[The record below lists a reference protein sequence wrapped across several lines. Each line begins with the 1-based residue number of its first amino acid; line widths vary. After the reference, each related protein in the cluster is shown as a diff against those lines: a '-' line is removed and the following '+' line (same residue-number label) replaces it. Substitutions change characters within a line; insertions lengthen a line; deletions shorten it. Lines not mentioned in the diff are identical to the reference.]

1 MSESGKPAS
10 KRQMQLLVGLGAVL
24 AALFVFQVLPMMTG
38 GDTPAANRPTGT
50 AATGA
55 GAAGTGSTGAA
66 AAQRR
71 GRGLDTVEDV
81 RLAKL
86 EQEWPAPG
94 ETRRN
99 PFTMAPAPPP
109 PSAAAASAAAA
120 KPAEPVV
127 TIPTGPPPPPPI
139 PPITLK
145 FIGVI
150 SSDSLGKIAGLSD
163 GKFVYR
169 GREGQTIEGRYR
181 IVKIGEES
189 IQLEY
194 VNGTGRQTIRL
205 SGK

>member
-10 KRQMQLLVGLGAVL
+10 KRQRQLLVGLGAVL
-24 AALFVFQVLPMMTG
+24 GALLVFQVLPMMTG
-38 GDTPAANRPTGT
+38 GDQPATPTTAARPSTPA
-50 AATGA
+50 
-55 GAAGTGSTGAA
+55 
-66 AAQRR
+66 R
-71 GRGLDTVEDV
+71 GGQQAVLGPVDDI

-86 EQEWPAPG
+86 EQEWPAPSDS
-94 ETRRN
+94 RRN
-99 PFTMAPAPPP
+99 PFTMAPTPPP
-109 PSAAAASAAAA
+109 AAAPSAAT
-120 KPAEPVV
+120 KPADDEPAAPPQ
-127 TIPTGPPPPPPI
+127 PTGPPPPPPI

-150 SSDSLGKIAGLSD
+150 SSDSIGKIAGLSD

-189 IQLEY
+189 IQIEY

-205 SGK
+205 TGK

>member
-1 MSESGKPAS
+1 MSESSKPAS
-10 KRQMQLLVGLGAVL
+10 KRQKQLLVGLGAAL
-24 AALFVFQVLPMMTG
+24 AALALFQALPLVM
-38 GDTPAANRPTGT
+38 GDEPVAANREV
-50 AATGA
+50 AAPA
-55 GAAGTGSTGAA
+55 AQPRGAAG
-66 AAQRR
+66 RK
-71 GRGLDTVEDV
+71 LDAVDQV
-81 RLAKL
+81 QLAKL

-99 PFTMAPAPPP
+99 PFTMNAPPP
-109 PSAAAASAAAA
+109 PPSEAPAAGS
-120 KPAEPVV
+120 KPAEPVAPPV
-127 TIPTGPPPPPPI
+127 ATGPPPPPPI

-169 GREGQTIEGRYR
+169 GREGQIVEGRYR

-189 IQLEY
+189 IQIEY

>member
-1 MSESGKPAS
+1 MSESGKPVS
-10 KRQMQLLVGLGAVL
+10 KRQKQLLVGLGAAL
-24 AALFVFQVLPMMTG
+24 AAVLVFQILPSTNG
-38 GDTPAANRPTGT
+38 AAPAAPNRRPTRT
-50 AATGA
+50 AQPARAQKGA
-55 GAAGTGSTGAA
+55 LGP
-66 AAQRR
+66 
-71 GRGLDTVEDV
+71 VEDL

-94 ETRRN
+94 ESRRN

-109 PSAAAASAAAA
+109 PSAVASAPS
-120 KPAEPVV
+120 KPVTEEASAPPV
-127 TIPTGPPPPPPI
+127 PAGPPPPPPI

-150 SSDSLGKIAGLSD
+150 SSDSIGKIAGLSD

-189 IQLEY
+189 IQIEY
-194 VNGTGRQTIRL
+194 INGTGRQTIRL

>member
-10 KRQMQLLVGLGAVL
+10 KRQMQLLIGLGAVL
-24 AALFVFQVLPMMTG
+24 ALLVVYQVWPMMMG
-38 GDTPAANRPTGT
+38 GAPPAARNRAASPT
-50 AATGA
+50 AAPA
-55 GAAGTGSTGAA
+55 R
-66 AAQRR
+66 AAQKGATDR
-71 GRGLDTVEDV
+71 LEDV

-94 ETRRN
+94 DTRRN

-109 PSAAAASAAAA
+109 PSATPSASS
-120 KPAEPVV
+120 KPVDEGPPPPPV
-127 TIPTGPPPPPPI
+127 PTGPPPPPPI

-150 SSDSLGKIAGLSD
+150 SSDSIGKIAGLSD

-189 IQLEY
+189 IQIEY

>member
-1 MSESGKPAS
+1 
-10 KRQMQLLVGLGAVL
+10 LLVGLGAVL
-24 AALFVFQVLPMMTG
+24 GVLLVFQVLPMMMGDAPPATG
-38 GDTPAANRPTGT
+38 RAASRAPAASGR
-50 AATGA
+50 A
-55 GAAGTGSTGAA
+55 GEKETLGP
-66 AAQRR
+66 
-71 GRGLDTVEDV
+71 VEDV

-94 ETRRN
+94 DTRRN

-109 PSAAAASAAAA
+109 PSATPSGPA
-120 KPAEPVV
+120 KPVDDEPAA
-127 TIPTGPPPPPPI
+127 PAPPPGPPPPPPI

-150 SSDSLGKIAGLSD
+150 SSDSIGKIAGLSD

-189 IQLEY
+189 IQIEY

>member
-1 MSESGKPAS
+1 MSDSGNPAS
-10 KRQMQLLVGLGAVL
+10 KRQKQMLAGLGAVL
-24 AALFVFQVLPMMTG
+24 AVLFVWQVLPIITG
-38 GDTPAANRPTGT
+38 GDQPAAGNTVVPP
-50 AATGA
+50 AATARPARGA
-55 GAAGTGSTGAA
+55 QQSGT
-66 AAQRR
+66 
-71 GRGLDTVEDV
+71 LEDV

-94 ETRRN
+94 DSRRN
-99 PFTMAPAPPP
+99 PFSMAPAPPP
-109 PSAAAASAAAA
+109 PSSAAPSGPA
-120 KPAEPVV
+120 KPAEPVAPPA
-127 TIPTGPPPPPPI
+127 PTGPPPPPPI

-189 IQLEY
+189 IQVEY

>member
-10 KRQMQLLVGLGAVL
+10 KRQMQLLIGLGAVL
-24 AALFVFQVLPMMTG
+24 ALIVVYQVLPMMMG
-38 GDTPAANRPTGT
+38 GAPPAAQNR
-50 AATGA
+50 AA
-55 GAAGTGSTGAA
+55 SPAA
-66 AAQRR
+66 APARAAQKGTTDR
-71 GRGLDTVEDV
+71 LEDV

-86 EQEWPAPG
+86 EQEWPAPSDS
-94 ETRRN
+94 RRN

-109 PSAAAASAAAA
+109 PSETPSASS
-120 KPAEPVV
+120 KPVDEGPPAPPV
-127 TIPTGPPPPPPI
+127 PTGPPPPPPI

-150 SSDSLGKIAGLSD
+150 SSDSIGKIAGLSD

-189 IQLEY
+189 IQIEY

>member
-10 KRQMQLLVGLGAVL
+10 KRQMQLLAGLGAVL
-24 AALFVFQVLPMMTG
+24 AALLIFQVLPLMMG
-38 GDTPAANRPTGT
+38 GAQPPAGTPGASRAAAP
-50 AATGA
+50 A
-55 GAAGTGSTGAA
+55 GAAQKTPLG
-66 AAQRR
+66 
-71 GRGLDTVEDV
+71 TVEDV

-94 ETRRN
+94 ESRRN

-109 PSAAAASAAAA
+109 PSATPSAPS
-120 KPAEPVV
+120 KPVDAEPAA
-127 TIPTGPPPPPPI
+127 PAAPPGPPPPPPI

-150 SSDSLGKIAGLSD
+150 SSDSTGKIAGLSD

-189 IQLEY
+189 IQIEY

-205 SGK
+205 TGK

>member
-24 AALFVFQVLPMMTG
+24 AVLLVYQVLPMMTG
-38 GDTPAANRPTGT
+38 GAQPPAGK
-50 AATGA
+50 AA
-55 GAAGTGSTGAA
+55 SRAA
-66 AAQRR
+66 AATSAAPAP
-71 GRGLDTVEDV
+71 GRAAQKGALGPVEEV

-86 EQEWPAPG
+86 EQEWPAPSDS
-94 ETRRN
+94 RRN

-109 PSAAAASAAAA
+109 PTAASSAPS
-120 KPAEPVV
+120 KPVV
-127 TIPTGPPPPPPI
+127 DDEPAAPAVPTGPPPPPPI

-150 SSDSLGKIAGLSD
+150 SSDSIGKIAGLSD

-189 IQLEY
+189 IQIEY

-205 SGK
+205 TGK

>member
-10 KRQMQLLVGLGAVL
+10 KRQKQMLAGLGAVL
-24 AALFVFQVLPMMTG
+24 AAVLVFQMLPMLTG
-38 GDTPAANRPTGT
+38 GAQPAPRNTAKSRPSSASARAKQEALGP
-50 AATGA
+50 
-55 GAAGTGSTGAA
+55 
-66 AAQRR
+66 
-71 GRGLDTVEDV
+71 VEDL

-94 ETRRN
+94 DSRRN
-99 PFTMAPAPPP
+99 PFTMTPAPPP
-109 PSAAAASAAAA
+109 PSAGPATPSKPVDDEPAA
-120 KPAEPVV
+120 PP
-127 TIPTGPPPPPPI
+127 TPTGPPPPPPI

-150 SSDSLGKIAGLSD
+150 SSDSIGKIAGLSD

-189 IQLEY
+189 IQIEY

>member
-10 KRQMQLLVGLGAVL
+10 KRQRQLLVGLGAVL
-24 AALFVFQVLPMMTG
+24 AAVFIFQVLPLMTG
-38 GDTPAANRPTGT
+38 GDEPAAGSAVTSKPAQSR
-50 AATGA
+50 GA
-55 GAAGTGSTGAA
+55 KGQQQVGP
-66 AAQRR
+66 
-71 GRGLDTVEDV
+71 VEEV
-81 RLAKL
+81 KLAKL
-86 EQEWPAPG
+86 DQEWPAPG

-109 PSAAAASAAAA
+109 PSAAAAGGAS
-120 KPAEPVV
+120 KPADTPVAA
-127 TIPTGPPPPPPI
+127 PPAATGPPPPPPI

-189 IQLEY
+189 IQIEY
-194 VNGTGRQTIRL
+194 LNGTGRQTIRL

>member
-10 KRQMQLLVGLGAVL
+10 KRQRQLLVGLGAVL
-24 AALFVFQVLPMMTG
+24 GALLVFQVLPMMMG
-38 GDTPAANRPTGT
+38 GDQPAAGKT
-50 AATGA
+50 AA
-55 GAAGTGSTGAA
+55 SPAA
-66 AAQRR
+66 AAAPARPGQK
-71 GRGLDTVEDV
+71 GALGPVEDV

-94 ETRRN
+94 DTRRN
-99 PFTMAPAPPP
+99 PFTMAPTPPP
-109 PSAAAASAAAA
+109 PSAPSGPA
-120 KPAEPVV
+120 KPVDDEPAA
-127 TIPTGPPPPPPI
+127 PAPPPGPPPPPPI

-150 SSDSLGKIAGLSD
+150 SSDSIGKIAGLSD

-189 IQLEY
+189 IQIEY

>member
-1 MSESGKPAS
+1 MSDSGKRAS
-10 KRQMQLLVGLGAVL
+10 KRQKQVLAGLCAVL
-24 AALFVFQVLPMMTG
+24 AVLFVWQLLPMMIG
-38 GDTPAANRPTGT
+38 GDQPAAGNTVVPPATTPAPAR
-50 AATGA
+50 AARGA
-55 GAAGTGSTGAA
+55 QQLGA
-66 AAQRR
+66 
-71 GRGLDTVEDV
+71 VEDV

-94 ETRRN
+94 DSRRN

-109 PSAAAASAAAA
+109 PGAAPSGPS
-120 KPAEPVV
+120 KPAEPVA
-127 TIPTGPPPPPPI
+127 PAPPPGPPPPPPI

-189 IQLEY
+189 IQVEY

>member
-10 KRQMQLLVGLGAVL
+10 KRQIQLLVGLGAVL
-24 AALFVFQVLPMMTG
+24 AALFMFQVWPLMMG
-38 GDTPAANRPTGT
+38 GDTPPAANT
-50 AATGA
+50 AAATP
-55 GAAGTGSTGAA
+55 

-71 GRGLDTVEDV
+71 GSAKAQLDAVEEV
-81 RLAKL
+81 KLAKL
-86 EQEWPAPG
+86 EQKWPAPG

-99 PFTMAPAPPP
+99 PFSMAPVQPP
-109 PSAAAASAAAA
+109 PSATPAGGAS
-120 KPAEPVV
+120 KPADIPVTPPV
-127 TIPTGPPPPPPI
+127 PTGPPPPPPI

-189 IQLEY
+189 IQIEY
-194 VNGTGRQTIRL
+194 LNGTGRQTIRL

>member
-1 MSESGKPAS
+1 MSDSGNPAS
-10 KRQMQLLVGLGAVL
+10 KRQKQMLAGLGAVL
-24 AALFVFQVLPMMTG
+24 AVLFVWQVLPIITG
-38 GDTPAANRPTGT
+38 GDQPAAGNTVVPRATTTPARP
-50 AATGA
+50 ARGA
-55 GAAGTGSTGAA
+55 QSGA
-66 AAQRR
+66 
-71 GRGLDTVEDV
+71 VEDV

-86 EQEWPAPG
+86 EQEWPALG
-94 ETRRN
+94 DSRRN
-99 PFTMAPAPPP
+99 PFSMAPAPPP
-109 PSAAAASAAAA
+109 PSSSAAASGPA
-120 KPAEPVV
+120 KPAEPVA
-127 TIPTGPPPPPPI
+127 PPAPSGPPPPPPI

-189 IQLEY
+189 IQVEY

>member
-1 MSESGKPAS
+1 MSESGKPVS
-10 KRQMQLLVGLGAVL
+10 KRQKQLLIGLGAVL
-24 AALFVFQVLPMMTG
+24 AALVVFQMLPMMTG
-38 GDTPAANRPTGT
+38 GAQPAGNRAAPAARP
-50 AATGA
+50 
-55 GAAGTGSTGAA
+55 STR
-66 AAQRR
+66 AQR
-71 GRGLDTVEDV
+71 GTPGQLEDL

-94 ETRRN
+94 DSRRN

-109 PSAAAASAAAA
+109 PSAASSAPTK
-120 KPAEPVV
+120 KPDDDEPEGPAV
-127 TIPTGPPPPPPI
+127 PAGPPPPPPI

-150 SSDSLGKIAGLSD
+150 SSDATGKIAGLSD
-163 GKFVYR
+163 GKFVFR

-189 IQLEY
+189 IQIEY

>member
-24 AALFVFQVLPMMTG
+24 VALFVFQVLPLMTG
-38 GDTPAANRPTGT
+38 GGQPAAPNTAARSSTPARGGQKP
-50 AATGA
+50 
-55 GAAGTGSTGAA
+55 GAAQGP
-66 AAQRR
+66 
-71 GRGLDTVEDV
+71 VEEL

-94 ETRRN
+94 ESRRN
-99 PFTMAPAPPP
+99 PFTMAPTPP
-109 PSAAAASAAAA
+109 PSATPSGPA
-120 KPAEPVV
+120 KPVDDEPAAPPQ
-127 TIPTGPPPPPPI
+127 PTGPPPPPPI

-150 SSDSLGKIAGLSD
+150 SSDATGKIAGLSD

-189 IQLEY
+189 IQIEY

-205 SGK
+205 TGK

>member
-1 MSESGKPAS
+1 M
-10 KRQMQLLVGLGAVL
+10 VY
-24 AALFVFQVLPMMTG
+24 QVLPMMMSGAQPTAQNRAAS
-38 GDTPAANRPTGT
+38 PAAAPARAAQKG
-50 AATGA
+50 ATG
-55 GAAGTGSTGAA
+55 
-66 AAQRR
+66 Q
-71 GRGLDTVEDV
+71 VEDV

-86 EQEWPAPG
+86 EQEWPAPSDS
-94 ETRRN
+94 RRN

-109 PSAAAASAAAA
+109 PSATPSASS
-120 KPAEPVV
+120 KPVDEGPPPPPV
-127 TIPTGPPPPPPI
+127 PTGPPPPPPI

-150 SSDSLGKIAGLSD
+150 SSDSIGKIAGLSD

-189 IQLEY
+189 IQIEY

>member
-1 MSESGKPAS
+1 MSESGTPAS
-10 KRQMQLLVGLGAVL
+10 KRQIQLLVGLGAVL
-24 AALFVFQVLPMMTG
+24 AALLVFQVLPMMVGG
-38 GDTPAANRPTGT
+38 GDQPTTNT
-50 AATGA
+50 AAA
-55 GAAGTGSTGAA
+55 PAA
-66 AAQRR
+66 AASARAAQR
-71 GRGLDTVEDV
+71 GALGPVEDV

-94 ETRRN
+94 DTRRN

-109 PSAAAASAAAA
+109 PSEKPSAPS
-120 KPAEPVV
+120 KPADEGPALPVV
-127 TIPTGPPPPPPI
+127 PPGPPPPPPI

-150 SSDSLGKIAGLSD
+150 SSDSIGKIAGLSD

-189 IQLEY
+189 IQIEY

-205 SGK
+205 TGK

>member
-1 MSESGKPAS
+1 MSESGTPAS
-10 KRQMQLLVGLGAVL
+10 KRQKQLLVGLGVVL
-24 AALFVFQVLPMMTG
+24 AALLVFQVLPMMTG
-38 GDTPAANRPTGT
+38 TPPPTR
-50 AATGA
+50 
-55 GAAGTGSTGAA
+55 AA
-66 AAQRR
+66 APASPASAARGAQKAL
-71 GRGLDTVEDV
+71 GPVEDL
-81 RLAKL
+81 RLSKL
-86 EQEWPAPG
+86 EQEWPAPSD
-94 ETRRN
+94 TRRN

-109 PSAAAASAAAA
+109 PSAGGGASS
-120 KPAEPVV
+120 KPVDDGPVA
-127 TIPTGPPPPPPI
+127 PAPPPGPPPPPPI

-150 SSDSLGKIAGLSD
+150 SSDATGKIAGLSD

-189 IQLEY
+189 IQIEY

>member
-1 MSESGKPAS
+1 MSESGTPAS
-10 KRQMQLLVGLGAVL
+10 KRQKQLLAGLGVVLVAV
-24 AALFVFQVLPMMTG
+24 FIFQVLPLMMG
-38 GDTPAANRPTGT
+38 GDQQAAKRTTETPAAAQQRVARGPQ
-50 AATGA
+50 GA
-55 GAAGTGSTGAA
+55 
-66 AAQRR
+66 
-71 GRGLDTVEDV
+71 VEEV
-81 RLAKL
+81 RLGKL

-109 PSAAAASAAAA
+109 PSAASNAAAS

-127 TIPTGPPPPPPI
+127 TEPTGPPPPPPI

-150 SSDSLGKIAGLSD
+150 SSDTLGKIAGLSD

-169 GREGQTIEGRYR
+169 GREGQIVEGRYR

-189 IQLEY
+189 IQIEY

>member
-10 KRQMQLLVGLGAVL
+10 KRQKQILMGLGGLLAAVL
-24 AALFVFQVLPMMTG
+24 VFQFLPVTNGAPQPPNRRVARPASGSTRGSQKAALGP
-38 GDTPAANRPTGT
+38 
-50 AATGA
+50 
-55 GAAGTGSTGAA
+55 
-66 AAQRR
+66 
-71 GRGLDTVEDV
+71 VEDL

-94 ETRRN
+94 DSRRN

-109 PSAAAASAAAA
+109 PSAAPSAPS
-120 KPAEPVV
+120 KPVAEEAVGPPV
-127 TIPTGPPPPPPI
+127 PAGPPPPPPI

-150 SSDSLGKIAGLSD
+150 SSDSIGKIAGLSD

-189 IQLEY
+189 IQIEY

>member
-1 MSESGKPAS
+1 
-10 KRQMQLLVGLGAVL
+10 
-24 AALFVFQVLPMMTG
+24 VFQVLPMMTG
-38 GDTPAANRPTGT
+38 TPPPNR
-50 AATGA
+50 
-55 GAAGTGSTGAA
+55 AA
-66 AAQRR
+66 APTSPASAARGAQKAL
-71 GRGLDTVEDV
+71 GPVEDL
-81 RLAKL
+81 RLSKL
-86 EQEWPAPG
+86 EQEWPAPSD
-94 ETRRN
+94 TRRN

-109 PSAAAASAAAA
+109 PAPAAPAAPS
-120 KPAEPVV
+120 KPANNEPEAPVA
-127 TIPTGPPPPPPI
+127 TGPPPPPPI

-150 SSDSLGKIAGLSD
+150 SSDSTGKIAGLSD

-189 IQLEY
+189 IQIEY

>member
-10 KRQMQLLVGLGAVL
+10 KRQRQLLVGLGVVL
-24 AALFVFQVLPMMTG
+24 AAVLIFQVLPMMTG
-38 GDTPAANRPTGT
+38 GDTPADTTTAASGT
-50 AATGA
+50 ARAPSQSPASAARGA
-55 GAAGTGSTGAA
+55 
-66 AAQRR
+66 R
-71 GRGLDTVEDV
+71 GQQEGTVEDV

-94 ETRRN
+94 KSRRN
-99 PFTMAPAPPP
+99 PFTMTAPPP
-109 PSAAAASAAAA
+109 PPTATPPPSATTKPVDPEVAA
-120 KPAEPVV
+120 
-127 TIPTGPPPPPPI
+127 PTGPPPPPPI

-150 SSDSLGKIAGLSD
+150 SSDTLGKIAGLSD

-169 GREGQTIEGRYR
+169 GREGQIIEGRYR

-189 IQLEY
+189 IQIEY

>member
-10 KRQMQLLVGLGAVL
+10 KRQIKLLVGLFAVL
-24 AALFVFQVLPMMTG
+24 AVVLVFQILPMMTG
-38 GDTPAANRPTGT
+38 GAQPAATNTAKSRP
-50 AATGA
+50 A
-55 GAAGTGSTGAA
+55 AAGKAKEALGP
-66 AAQRR
+66 
-71 GRGLDTVEDV
+71 VEDL

-94 ETRRN
+94 DTRRN

-109 PSAAAASAAAA
+109 SAGPSAPS
-120 KPAEPVV
+120 KPADDEPAAPPA
-127 TIPTGPPPPPPI
+127 PTGPPPPPPI

-150 SSDSLGKIAGLSD
+150 SSDSIGKIAGLSD

-189 IQLEY
+189 IQIEY

>member
-1 MSESGKPAS
+1 MSESKKPAS
-10 KRQMQLLVGLGAVL
+10 KRQIQLLVGLGAVL
-24 AALFVFQVLPMMTG
+24 GVLFVFQVLPMMTG
-38 GDTPAANRPTGT
+38 GTDGAAPAAANRP
-50 AATGA
+50 
-55 GAAGTGSTGAA
+55 AAGTSGAA
-66 AAQRR
+66 PAR
-71 GRGLDTVEDV
+71 GAKKATLDTVEDV

-86 EQEWPAPG
+86 EQEWPAPS
-94 ETRRN
+94 ESRRN

-109 PSAAAASAAAA
+109 PSAEPAAPVKAGGDEPAAPPV
-120 KPAEPVV
+120 PA
-127 TIPTGPPPPPPI
+127 GPPPPPPI

-150 SSDSLGKIAGLSD
+150 SSDSIGKIAGLSD

-189 IQLEY
+189 IQIEY

>member
-10 KRQMQLLVGLGAVL
+10 QRQKQLLVGLGVILAVL
-24 AALFVFQVLPMMTG
+24 LVFQVLPMMTG
-38 GDTPAANRPTGT
+38 GTPPVNT
-50 AATGA
+50 AAPTSPASAARGA
-55 GAAGTGSTGAA
+55 QKPLGP
-66 AAQRR
+66 
-71 GRGLDTVEDV
+71 VEDL

-86 EQEWPAPG
+86 EQEWPAPSD
-94 ETRRN
+94 TRRN

-109 PSAAAASAAAA
+109 PAAAGPAAPP
-120 KPAEPVV
+120 KPVNNEPEAPVV
-127 TIPTGPPPPPPI
+127 TGPPPPPPI

-150 SSDSLGKIAGLSD
+150 SSDSIGKIAGLSD

-189 IQLEY
+189 IQIEY

-205 SGK
+205 TGK